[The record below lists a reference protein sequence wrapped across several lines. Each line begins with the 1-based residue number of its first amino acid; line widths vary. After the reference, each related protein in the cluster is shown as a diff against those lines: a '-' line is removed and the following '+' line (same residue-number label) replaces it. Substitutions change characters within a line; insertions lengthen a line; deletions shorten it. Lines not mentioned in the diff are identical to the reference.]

1 MLIDLHTHTHPLS
14 HDSLLSP
21 DDLIDAAKEAGLDG
35 VCLTEHDF
43 FWEPETA
50 ADLSRRHN
58 FLVIPGIEVNTED
71 GHIVVFGLERF
82 VYGMHRMAELALMAA
97 DAGAVIIAAHP
108 YRRQLPFELRHD
120 GDWTHALER
129 AVANPAYAHV
139 QAIETHNGRGS
150 DRENAFAAEVCA
162 RLGLPAVAASDA
174 HERKDI
180 GRCATDFERNITG
193 LADLIEELQAARFRP
208 VVLRSPNLR
217 ATN

>member
-82 VYGMHRMAELALMAA
+82 VYGMHRMAELARMAA